1 MSEYINSRDGNNTN
15 NNEKES
21 YVLSFNQYI
30 EPLALNSYLSIT
42 RNTYWNS
49 DTNTNYSFSVSRNFD
64 IGDFKNMSASL
75 AMSRVSW
82 GDDEENQY
90 YFSISVP
97 FENNRN
103 VTYSLQRYGDDATT
117 QTATYYDSSDRN
129 NTWNLSVS
137 GSDKDYSDGEAAL
150 RGYYQ
155 HYSPWGR
162 LNVNGSVQPATIAH

>member
-1 MSEYINSRDGNNTN
+1 
-15 NNEKES
+15 
-21 YVLSFNQYI
+21 
-30 EPLALNSYLSIT
+30 
-42 RNTYWNS
+42 
-49 DTNTNYSFSVSRNFD
+49 
-64 IGDFKNMSASL
+64 
-75 AMSRVSW
+75 MSRVSW

-103 VTYSLQRYGDDATT
+103 VTYSLQRYGDDAAT

-155 HYSPWGR
+155 H
-162 LNVNGSVQPATIAH
+162 